1 MRGSL
6 HNAPCIIPRVA
17 FLQVV
22 VVVPN
27 KHAIRV
33 RNNRLLRIGIK
44 HSVQSELRAARRGD
58 RPLTDQKL
66 LIVMKDITKQ
76 TLPGNLT
83 VSGNVTGLL
92 KLTFVDL
99 SMIETP

>member
-6 HNAPCIIPRVA
+6 HNAPRVIPRVA
-17 FLQVV
+17 FPQVV

-27 KHAIRV
+27 KHAFRVSNDCLLRV
-33 RNNRLLRIGIK
+33 RIK

-58 RPLTDQKL
+58 RPLTNQKL
-66 LIVMKDITKQ
+66 LIVIKDIAKQ
-76 TLPGNLT
+76 MLQGTLT
-83 VSGNVTGLL
+83 VSGNVTGFL